1 MSSASGPFGDGVAHC
16 SVPGCRR
23 PTALAT
29 GTGRAPFHCRYHVQ
43 HKARHGSHWCKTY
56 LARDLKPYAIAA
68 SDWLL
73 DPRNAFATA
82 TAWAE
87 LSRSLAFGGRV
98 DPAMNLRGQPAA
110 YRAHVAFARL
120 RESGI
125 DPRRLLTIY
134 LGVSAL
140 IEDDLGSHRT
150 REFKIVQAAK
160 AVHRLASGTHRRWE
174 MFNPLGP
181 DVHTELHAYPRSSG
195 IVLRKIG
202 ETLEVAGEPLAREAI
217 PEIIAMKTKRFGAH
231 PSHLPGWRPSWDK
244 RGR

>member
-1 MSSASGPFGDGVAHC
+1 LGIASDPLGDGVAHC

-23 PTALAT
+23 LTALAT

-56 LARDLKPYAIAA
+56 LARDLRPYAVAA

-73 DPRNAFATA
+73 DSRNASATA
-82 TAWAE
+82 PALSE
-87 LSRSLAFGGRV
+87 LSWTLAFAGRV

-120 RESGI
+120 REAGV
-125 DPRRLLTIY
+125 DPRRLLAIY

-140 IEDDLGSHRT
+140 IQDDLGSHRV

-160 AVHRLASGTHRRWE
+160 AVHRLASGTHRRWHFE
-174 MFNPLGP
+174 RRDGTPG
-181 DVHTELHAYPRSSG
+181 VTELHAYPKSSG
-195 IVLRKIG
+195 LVLRRIG
-202 ETLEVAGEPLAREAI
+202 ETLERACEPIAQSAV
-217 PEIIAMKTKRFGAH
+217 PAIIARKVERHGTH
-231 PSHLPGWRPSWDK
+231 PSHQRTPR
-244 RGR
+244 R